1 MGKISKA
8 TKKNWRRLNVDETTK
23 KLEHRANKTM
33 SKKRII
39 PVELFNNKK
48 NKKIITSYIEYIEE
62 NYNIQ
67 TDIEKIMRTFCIKW
81 LIQNELLSE
90 SFTSSKININNFLKE
105 NNDIYIDLLRFK
117 LPTDEEDILGII
129 YQCLQFEGEK
139 NKQGAYYTPKVIVNK
154 MIEDIEITENTK
166 VLDPC
171 CGTGIFLLESN
182 LENPENLWGVDIDSI
197 AVMIAKVN
205 LLIKYKEIDFTPNI
219 YLKDFL
225 NDNMEFL
232 QKENFDYI
240 ITNPPWGADTDYI
253 SNTLYP
259 EIQSGESFSYMLIKA
274 SRIIKPKGK
283 IIFLLPESFM
293 NVKTHLDIRKYLI
306 TRMKIK
312 KIILYPSSFSGVLT
326 KFISVS
332 VAKEELENY
341 EFQITNL
348 EEEFFEKTEDI
359 KESSNFVIT
368 KTNNMDKQILKK
380 VFTGEYNTLKDSI
393 WALGIVTGN
402 NVEKLKKVP
411 SEKLEEIY
419 TGKEIS
425 QYRLLPCKNYIEYK
439 RENFQQVA
447 PDRIYRS
454 KEKLVY
460 KFISKNL
467 TFAYDNKQ
475 SLFLNSANILIPEIE
490 GMSTKTCMAFLNSD
504 LFKYIYMK
512 KFGEIK
518 ILKGNLMQLP
528 FPVIDNNENL
538 EIEKMVDEVLN
549 SNDEYKEMINNKI
562 YEIFNITSEE
572 IAYIKNQI

>member
-1 MGKISKA
+1 MEKISKA

-90 SFTSSKININNFLKE
+90 SFTSSKTNIINFLKE
-105 NNDIYIDLLRFK
+105 NNDIYIDLLQFK
-117 LPTDEEDILGII
+117 LPIDEEDILGII
-129 YQCLQFEGEK
+129 YQCLQFEGDK

-154 MIEDIEITENTK
+154 MISDMEITDTTK
-166 VLDPC
+166 ILDPC

-182 LENPENLWGVDIDSI
+182 LKNPENLWGVDIDAI

-205 LLIKYKEIDFTPNI
+205 LLVKYKNLDFTPNI
-219 YLKDFL
+219 YVKDFL
-225 NDNMEFL
+225 NDNIEFL
-232 QKENFDYI
+232 EKENFDYI

-259 EIQSGESFSYMLIKA
+259 EIQSGESFSYMLIKS

-306 TRMKIK
+306 TRMKIE

-348 EEEFFEKTEDI
+348 EEEFFEKTEDV
-359 KESSNFVIT
+359 KDNSNFVIT
-368 KTNNMDKQILKK
+368 KTNQKDKQILKK

-402 NVEKLKKVP
+402 NVDKLKKFP
-411 SEKLEEIY
+411 NENLEEIY

-425 QYRLLPCKNYIEYK
+425 QYRLLACKNYIEYK

-447 PDRIYRS
+447 PDRIYRA

-460 KFISKNL
+460 KFISKKL
-467 TFAYDNKQ
+467 TFAYDNSQ

-512 KFGEIK
+512 KFDEIK

-549 SNDEYKEMINNKI
+549 SNDEYKEIINNKI
-562 YEIFNITSEE
+562 YEIFNITPEE
-572 IAYIKNQI
+572 IMYIKNQI

>member
-90 SFTSSKININNFLKE
+90 NFISSKSNISDFIKE
-105 NNDIYIDLLRFK
+105 NNDIYIDLLQFK
-117 LPTDEEDILGII
+117 LPIDEEDILGII
-129 YQCLQFEGEK
+129 YQCLQFEGDK
-139 NKQGAYYTPKVIVNK
+139 NKQGAYYTPKAIVNK
-154 MIEDIEITENTK
+154 MISDMEITDTTK

-182 LENPENLWGVDIDSI
+182 LKNPENLWGVDIDAI

-205 LLIKYKEIDFTPNI
+205 LLVKYKNLDFTPNI
-219 YLKDFL
+219 YVKDFL

-232 QKENFDYI
+232 EKENFDYI

-259 EIQSGESFSYMLIKA
+259 EIQSGESFSYMLIKS
-274 SRIIKPKGK
+274 SRIIKQKGK

-293 NVKTHLDIRKYLI
+293 NVKTHFDIRKYLI
-306 TRMKIK
+306 TRMKIE

-359 KESSNFVIT
+359 FGPGHCSFTTVTENGVEE
-368 KTNNMDKQILKK
+368 DYIL
-380 VFTGEYNTLKDSI
+380 YH
-393 WALGIVTGN
+393 A
-402 NVEKLKKVP
+402 
-411 SEKLEEIY
+411 
-419 TGKEIS
+419 
-425 QYRLLPCKNYIEYK
+425 
-439 RENFQQVA
+439 
-447 PDRIYRS
+447 
-454 KEKLVY
+454 
-460 KFISKNL
+460 
-467 TFAYDNKQ
+467 
-475 SLFLNSANILIPEIE
+475 
-490 GMSTKTCMAFLNSD
+490 
-504 LFKYIYMK
+504 
-512 KFGEIK
+512 
-518 ILKGNLMQLP
+518 
-528 FPVIDNNENL
+528 NL
-538 EIEKMVDEVLN
+538 ESGSGWYGRNVWIQKFTWDDNDMPVFGKPERDVL
-549 SNDEYKEMINNKI
+549 
-562 YEIFNITSEE
+562 
-572 IAYIKNQI
+572 